1 MKSTPQRSLTLK
13 RMAAWIIQ
21 LTVTKIKYL
30 TISAIPILVRP
41 CAKSLIADS
50 DLLIRLFNLALWEF
64 ILADDILTVLFFDWL
79 CIVFHVNYSNC
90 LDSFKNYLKL
100 ILYSL
105 LSIDSCF
112 IDLPGIACE
121 SFSLTSILLR
131 WCIVGRDF
139 LALMSSL
146 PVFFSS

>member
-1 MKSTPQRSLTLK
+1 MKTNCFQIHTNFIVIVDTMSLDLHIDLTHLTGVLVIVKVVVRPSCQTSLISTKSSKCLTAPMKSTPQRSLTLK

-64 ILADDILTVLFFDWL
+64 ILADDFLTVLFFD
-79 CIVFHVNYSNC
+79 
-90 LDSFKNYLKL
+90 
-100 ILYSL
+100 
-105 LSIDSCF
+105 
-112 IDLPGIACE
+112 
-121 SFSLTSILLR
+121 
-131 WCIVGRDF
+131 
-139 LALMSSL
+139 
-146 PVFFSS
+146 

>member
-64 ILADDILTVLFFDWL
+64 IRADDISTVLFFDWL
-79 CIVFHVNYSNC
+79 CIVLHVNYSNC
-90 LDSFKNYLKL
+90 LDNFKNYLKL

-121 SFSLTSILLR
+121 RPLFNINS
-131 WCIVGRDF
+131 
-139 LALMSSL
+139 SSL
-146 PVFFSS
+146 MYRWKRLSCFDVITSYFL

>member
-64 ILADDILTVLFFDWL
+64 IRADDIPTVLFF
-79 CIVFHVNYSNC
+79 C
-90 LDSFKNYLKL
+90 LFC
-100 ILYSL
+100 L
-105 LSIDSCF
+105 LSFDSCF
-112 IDLPGIACE
+112 IDLPVIAFE
-121 SFSLTSILLR
+121 S
-131 WCIVGRDF
+131 
-139 LALMSSL
+139 ALFNINSSSL
-146 PVFFSS
+146 MYRWKRLSCFDVITSYFL

>member
-64 ILADDILTVLFFDWL
+64 ILADDFLTVLFFDWL

-90 LDSFKNYLKL
+90 LDNFKNYLKL

-121 SFSLTSILLR
+121 SPLFNINS
-131 WCIVGRDF
+131 
-139 LALMSSL
+139 SSL
-146 PVFFSS
+146 MYRWMRLSCFDVIDPYFL

>member
-64 ILADDILTVLFFDWL
+64 IRWWYSYGPFFGWL

-90 LDSFKNYLKL
+90 LDNFKNYLKL
-100 ILYSL
+100 ISYSL

-121 SFSLTSILLR
+121 RPLFNINS
-131 WCIVGRDF
+131 
-139 LALMSSL
+139 SSL
-146 PVFFSS
+146 MYRWKRLSCFDVITSYFL